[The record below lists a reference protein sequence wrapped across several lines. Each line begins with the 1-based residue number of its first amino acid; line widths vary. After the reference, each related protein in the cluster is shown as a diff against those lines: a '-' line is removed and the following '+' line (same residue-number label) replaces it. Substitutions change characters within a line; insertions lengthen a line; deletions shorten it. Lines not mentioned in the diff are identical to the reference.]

1 MTYRPRKGRPRQH
14 RMLSGEIQAF
24 YSKFTKT
31 IQLVSDEQTRD
42 RSLMNIVDPDA
53 PSGQRDELLTVTDRF
68 LKAGYLGILEKN
80 ICVEMHTR
88 PISPCV
94 AYKSACM

>member
-1 MTYRPRKGRPRQH
+1 
-14 RMLSGEIQAF
+14 MLSGEIQAF
-24 YSKFTKT
+24 YSKFTKI

-42 RSLMNIVDPDA
+42 RSLMNIADPNA
-53 PSGQRDELLTVTDRF
+53 PSGQRDELLADTDRF
-68 LKAGYLGILEKN
+68 LKAGYLGILEEN